1 MCRLLGIVA
10 SEPTEFRIV
19 LKEAPR
25 SMATLSREHRDGW
38 GLAIFD
44 DVPNAEWTL
53 HKSIECAHED
63 ERFHRLAV
71 GSRGEILVAHIR
83 QRTVGHSTLENTHP
97 FKRGRWVFAHN
108 GTIKDLAFLRARSS
122 PERLAEVAGQ
132 TDSELFFAYLLTC
145 LDQAGVSDA
154 DASLATDSVLRAAV
168 REVKARPD
176 FGACNFLLSEG
187 RSSYAHRFGRSLFLL
202 ERSPHD
208 RVVLARETREGV
220 IVQTPWSQRRQAVI
234 VASERLTDEPWQEV
248 PEGALLRVS
257 RRPMPSWRLVDAC
270 AA

>member
-25 SMATLSREHRDGW
+25 SMATLSRQHPDGW
-38 GLAIFD
+38 GLAIYD
-44 DVPNAEWTL
+44 DVPDAEWVI
-53 HKSIECAHED
+53 HKSTQCAQDD
-63 ERFHRLAV
+63 ERFHSLAV

-97 FKRGRWVFAHN
+97 FQRGRWVFAHN
-108 GTIKDLAFLRARSS
+108 GTIKDLAFLRERSS
-122 PERLAEVAGQ
+122 AERLAEIAGQ
-132 TDSELFFAYLLTC
+132 TDSELFFTYLLTA
-145 LDQAGVSDA
+145 LDRAGLSDA
-154 DASLATDSVLRAAV
+154 DASLATDAVIRTAMRELR
-168 REVKARPD
+168 ARPD

-202 ERSPHD
+202 ERSPSD
-208 RVVLARETREGV
+208 RVVAMRETKEGV
-220 IVQTPWSQRRQAVI
+220 MVQTPWSQRRQAVI
-234 VASERLTDEPWQEV
+234 IASERLTDEPWQEV
-248 PEGALLRVS
+248 PEGTLLRVA